1 MRKQSIDKLHATKM
15 KRKKI
20 MVTGGSGDLGQS
32 LISKLVSNGFD
43 CVSISR
49 KSNKNQLVK
58 NIRCDITNFRKLNFV
73 INKFKPDII
82 IHLAGIT
89 GNIAC
94 ETNPKKAFLTNVFG
108 TLNILKSSIKLKP
121 KIIFISTGEIYGK
134 TKNKVSET
142 ILPKPV
148 NIYGITK
155 MLSENL
161 ILNYSANCKTPAI
174 ILRFSYCYDENFTKR
189 GFSLMFK
196 KAINGEKIQVF
207 GGNQILDLL
216 HFNDAIDA
224 IMKSITYNKTEIFN
238 IGSGETQS
246 LISIIN
252 KLKKIMNGDVNYD
265 LLPYRGFEV
274 KTCKLNINKA
284 RKNLKFKPSIR
295 LDDILHEMVSKRY
308 ENRHK

>member
-1 MRKQSIDKLHATKM
+1 MDKLRTKKM
-15 KRKKI
+15 ERTRI
-20 MVTGGSGDLGQS
+20 IVTGGSGDLGQS
-32 LISKLVSNGFD
+32 LIPKLVSNGFH
-43 CVSISR
+43 CISISK
-49 KSNKNQLVK
+49 KSNRNKLVK
-58 NIRCDITNFRKLNFV
+58 NIKCDITNYRKLNIL

-82 IHLAGIT
+82 IHLAGLT

-134 TKNKVSET
+134 TKNKVNENA
-142 ILPKPV
+142 LPKPV

-161 ILNYSANCKTPAI
+161 ILKYSTNYKTPAV

-196 KAINGEKIQVF
+196 KAICGEKIQVF
-207 GGNQILDLL
+207 GGDQILDLL
-216 HFNDAIDA
+216 HFNDAIHA
-224 IMKSITYNKTEIFN
+224 ILKSITYNKTEIFN
-238 IGSGETQS
+238 IGSGKTQS

-252 KLKKIMNGDVNYD
+252 KLKKIMNNDVKYA
-265 LLPYRGFEV
+265 LRPYRGFEV
-274 KTCKLNINKA
+274 RTCKLNINKA
-284 RKNLKFKPSIR
+284 KKNLKFKPTIN
-295 LDDILHEMVSKRY
+295 LDAILRKMVSKWS
-308 ENRHK
+308 

>member
-1 MRKQSIDKLHATKM
+1 MRKQSKNKLYGTKM
-15 KRKKI
+15 NKKKI
-20 MVTGGSGDLGQS
+20 IVTGGSGDLGQA
-32 LISKLVSNGFD
+32 LIPKLVSDGFN
-43 CVSISR
+43 CISISK
-49 KSNKNQLVK
+49 KSSRNKLVK
-58 NIRCDITNFRKLNFV
+58 NIKCDITNFRKLNLV

-82 IHLAGIT
+82 IHLAGLT

-134 TKNKVSET
+134 TKNKVNENA
-142 ILPKPV
+142 LPKPV

-161 ILNYSANCKTPAI
+161 ILNYSTDYRTPAV

-189 GFSLMFK
+189 GFSSMFK
-196 KAINGEKIQVF
+196 KAISGEKIQIF
-207 GGNQILDLL
+207 GGDQILDLL
-216 HFNDAIDA
+216 HFNDAIHA
-224 IMKSITYNKTEIFN
+224 ILKSITYNKTEIFN

-252 KLKKIMNGDVNYD
+252 KLKKIMNNDVNYV
-265 LLPYRGFEV
+265 LRPYRGFEV

-284 RKNLKFKPSIR
+284 KKNLKFKPSTK
-295 LDDILHEMVSKRY
+295 LDDILYKMVSKWS
-308 ENRHK
+308 

>member
-1 MRKQSIDKLHATKM
+1 MNKLYATKM

-43 CVSISR
+43 CLSISR
-49 KSNKNQLVK
+49 KSNRNKLVK
-58 NIRCDITNFRKLNFV
+58 NIKCDITNFRKLNFV

-82 IHLAGIT
+82 IHLAGLT

-142 ILPKPV
+142 TLPKPV

-174 ILRFSYCYDENFTKR
+174 ILRLSYCYDENFTKR

-196 KAINGEKIQVF
+196 KAISGEKIQVF

-216 HFNDAIDA
+216 HFNDAIHA
-224 IMKSITYNKTEIFN
+224 ILKSITYNKTEIFN
-238 IGSGETQS
+238 IGSGEPQS

-252 KLKKIMNGDVNYD
+252 KLKKIMNKDVNYD

-295 LDDILHEMVSKRY
+295 LDSILRRMVSR
-308 ENRHK
+308 

>member
-1 MRKQSIDKLHATKM
+1 M

-49 KSNKNQLVK
+49 KSNRNKLVK
-58 NIRCDITNFRKLNFV
+58 NIKCDITNFRKLNLI

-82 IHLAGIT
+82 IHLAGLT

-134 TKNKVSET
+134 TKNKVSENT
-142 ILPKPV
+142 LPKPV

-155 MLSENL
+155 MLAENL
-161 ILNYSANCKTPAI
+161 ILNYSSDYKTPAI
-174 ILRFSYCYDENFTKR
+174 ILRLSYCYDENFTKR

-196 KAINGEKIQVF
+196 KAISGEKIQVF
-207 GGNQILDLL
+207 GGDQILDLL
-216 HFNDAIDA
+216 HFNDAVHA
-224 IMKSITYNKTEIFN
+224 ILKSITHNKTEIFN
-238 IGSGETQS
+238 IGSGKTQS
-246 LISIIN
+246 LISIIH
-252 KLKKIMNGDVNYD
+252 KLKKIMNNDVNYD
-265 LLPYRGFEV
+265 LRPYRGFEV
-274 KTCKLNINKA
+274 RTCRLNINKA
-284 RKNLKFKPSIR
+284 KKNLKFKPTIN
-295 LDDILHEMVSKRY
+295 LDAILRRMVAKWS
-308 ENRHK
+308 

>member
-1 MRKQSIDKLHATKM
+1 MRKQSVDKLRATKM

-20 MVTGGSGDLGQS
+20 IVIGGSGDLGQS
-32 LISKLVSNGFD
+32 LIPKLVSDGFD
-43 CVSISR
+43 CISISR
-49 KSNKNQLVK
+49 KSNRNKLVK
-58 NIRCDITNFRKLNFV
+58 NIKCDITNFRKLNLI

-82 IHLAGIT
+82 IHLAGLT

-134 TKNKVSET
+134 TKNKVNENA
-142 ILPKPV
+142 LPKPV

-161 ILNYSANCKTPAI
+161 ILNYSTDYKTPAV

-189 GFSLMFK
+189 GFSSMFK
-196 KAINGEKIQVF
+196 KAISGEKIQIF
-207 GGNQILDLL
+207 GGDQILDLL
-216 HFNDAIDA
+216 HFDDAVHA
-224 IMKSITYNKTEIFN
+224 ILKSITYNKTEIFN
-238 IGSGETQS
+238 IGSGKSQS

-252 KLKKIMNGDVNYD
+252 KLKKIMNNDINYD
-265 LLPYRGFEV
+265 ILPYRGFEV
-274 KTCKLNINKA
+274 RTCKLNINKA
-284 RKNLKFKPSIR
+284 KKNLKFKPSTK
-295 LDDILHEMVSKRY
+295 LDDILYKMVSKWS
-308 ENRHK
+308 

>member
-1 MRKQSIDKLHATKM
+1 MRKQLVDKSHATKM

-20 MVTGGSGDLGQS
+20 IVIGGSGDLGQS
-32 LISKLVSNGFD
+32 LIPKLVSNGFD
-43 CVSISR
+43 CMSISR
-49 KSNKNQLVK
+49 KSNRNKLVK
-58 NIRCDITNFRKLNFV
+58 NVKCDITNFRKLNLI

-82 IHLAGIT
+82 IHLAGLT

-94 ETNPKKAFLTNVFG
+94 ETNPNKAFLTNVFG

-134 TKNKVSET
+134 TKNKVNENA
-142 ILPKPV
+142 LPKPV

-161 ILNYSANCKTPAI
+161 ILKYSTNYKTPAV

-196 KAINGEKIQVF
+196 KAIRGEKIQVF
-207 GGNQILDLL
+207 GGDQILDLL
-216 HFNDAIDA
+216 HFNDAVHA
-224 IMKSITYNKTEIFN
+224 ILKSITYNKTEIFN
-238 IGSGETQS
+238 IGSGKTQS

-252 KLKKIMNGDVNYD
+252 KLKKIMNNDVNYD
-265 LLPYRGFEV
+265 LRPYRGFEV
-274 KTCKLNINKA
+274 RTCKLNINKA
-284 RKNLKFKPSIR
+284 KKNLKFKPSIK
-295 LDDILHEMVSKRY
+295 LDDILRKMVSKWS
-308 ENRHK
+308 

>member
-1 MRKQSIDKLHATKM
+1 MRKQLVDKPHATKM

-20 MVTGGSGDLGQS
+20 IVTGGSGDLGQS
-32 LISKLVSNGFD
+32 LIPKLVSNGFD
-43 CVSISR
+43 CISISR
-49 KSNKNQLVK
+49 KSSRNKLVK
-58 NIRCDITNFRKLNFV
+58 NIKCDITNFRKLNLV

-82 IHLAGIT
+82 IHLAGLT

-134 TKNKVSET
+134 TKNKVNENA
-142 ILPKPV
+142 LPKPV

-161 ILNYSANCKTPAI
+161 ILNYSTDYKTPAV

-189 GFSLMFK
+189 GFSSMFK
-196 KAINGEKIQVF
+196 KAISGEKIQIF
-207 GGNQILDLL
+207 GGDQILDLL
-216 HFNDAIDA
+216 HFDDAVHA
-224 IMKSITYNKTEIFN
+224 ILKSITYNKTEIFN
-238 IGSGETQS
+238 IGSGKSQS

-252 KLKKIMNGDVNYD
+252 KLKKIMNNDINYD
-265 LLPYRGFEV
+265 ILPYRGFEV
-274 KTCKLNINKA
+274 RTCKLNINKA
-284 RKNLKFKPSIR
+284 KKNLKFKPSIK
-295 LDDILHEMVSKRY
+295 LDDALRKMVSKWS
-308 ENRHK
+308 

>member
-1 MRKQSIDKLHATKM
+1 MKKQSIDKLHTTKL

-20 MVTGGSGDLGQS
+20 IVTGGSGDLGKS
-32 LISKLVSNGFD
+32 LIPKLVSSGFD
-43 CVSISR
+43 CISITR
-49 KSNKNQLVK
+49 KSNVNMRVR
-58 NIRCDITNFRKLNFV
+58 NIKCDITNFQKLNLV

-82 IHLAGIT
+82 IHLAGLT

-121 KIIFISTGEIYGK
+121 KIIFVSTGEIYGK
-134 TKNKVSET
+134 TKNKVNENA
-142 ILPKPV
+142 LPKPV

-161 ILNYSANCKTPAI
+161 ILNYSADYKTPTV

-189 GFSLMFK
+189 GFSSMFK
-196 KAINGEKIQVF
+196 KAISGEKIQIF
-207 GGNQILDLL
+207 GGDQILDLL
-216 HFNDAIDA
+216 HFNDAIHA
-224 IMKSITYNKTEIFN
+224 ILKSITYNKTEIFN

-252 KLKKIMNGDVNYD
+252 KLKKIMNNDVNYA
-265 LLPYRGFEV
+265 LRPYRGFEV

-284 RKNLKFKPSIR
+284 KKNLKFKPSTK
-295 LDDILHEMVSKRY
+295 LDDILYKMVSKWS
-308 ENRHK
+308 

>member
-1 MRKQSIDKLHATKM
+1 MRKQSKNKLYGTKM
-15 KRKKI
+15 NKKKI
-20 MVTGGSGDLGQS
+20 IVTGGSGDLGQA
-32 LISKLVSNGFD
+32 LIPKLVSDGFN
-43 CVSISR
+43 CISISK
-49 KSNKNQLVK
+49 KSSRNKLVK
-58 NIRCDITNFRKLNFV
+58 NVKCDITNFRKLNLV

-82 IHLAGIT
+82 IHLAGLT

-134 TKNKVSET
+134 TKTKVNENA
-142 ILPKPV
+142 LPKPV

-161 ILNYSANCKTPAI
+161 ILNYSTDYKTPAV

-189 GFSLMFK
+189 GFSSMFK
-196 KAINGEKIQVF
+196 KAISGEKIQIF
-207 GGNQILDLL
+207 GGDQILDLL
-216 HFNDAIDA
+216 HFDDAVHA
-224 IMKSITYNKTEIFN
+224 ILKSITYNKTEIFN
-238 IGSGETQS
+238 IGSGKSQS

-252 KLKKIMNGDVNYD
+252 KLKKIMNNDVNYT

-274 KTCKLNINKA
+274 RTCKLNINKA
-284 RKNLKFKPSIR
+284 KKNLKFKPSTK
-295 LDDILHEMVSKRY
+295 LDDILYKMVSKWS
-308 ENRHK
+308 

>member
-1 MRKQSIDKLHATKM
+1 MRKQSKNKLYGTKM
-15 KRKKI
+15 NKKKI
-20 MVTGGSGDLGQS
+20 IVTGGSGDLGQA
-32 LISKLVSNGFD
+32 LIPKLVSDGYD
-43 CVSISR
+43 CISISK
-49 KSNKNQLVK
+49 KSSRNKLVK
-58 NIRCDITNFRKLNFV
+58 NIKCDITNFQKLNLV

-82 IHLAGIT
+82 IHLAGLT

-121 KIIFISTGEIYGK
+121 KIIFVSTGEIYGK
-134 TKNKVSET
+134 TKNKVNENA
-142 ILPKPV
+142 LPKPV

-161 ILNYSANCKTPAI
+161 ILNYSADYKTPTV

-189 GFSLMFK
+189 GFSSMFK
-196 KAINGEKIQVF
+196 KAISGEKIQIF
-207 GGNQILDLL
+207 GGDQILDLL
-216 HFNDAIDA
+216 HFNDAIHA
-224 IMKSITYNKTEIFN
+224 ILKSITYNKTEIFN

-252 KLKKIMNGDVNYD
+252 KLKKIMNNDVNYA
-265 LLPYRGFEV
+265 LRPYRV

-284 RKNLKFKPSIR
+284 KKNLKFKPSTK
-295 LDDILHEMVSKRY
+295 LDDILYKMVSKWS
-308 ENRHK
+308 

>member
-1 MRKQSIDKLHATKM
+1 MRKQLVDKLYAAKM

-20 MVTGGSGDLGQS
+20 IVIGGSGDLGQA
-32 LISKLVSNGFD
+32 LIPKLLSNGFD

-49 KSNKNQLVK
+49 KSNRNKLVK
-58 NIRCDITNFRKLNFV
+58 NIKCDITNFRKLNLI

-82 IHLAGIT
+82 IHLAGLT

-134 TKNKVSET
+134 TKNRVNENA
-142 ILPKPV
+142 LPKPV

-155 MLSENL
+155 MLAENL
-161 ILNYSANCKTPAI
+161 ILNYSTNYKTPAI

-196 KAINGEKIQVF
+196 KAICGEKIQVF
-207 GGNQILDLL
+207 GGDQILDLL
-216 HFNDAIDA
+216 HFNDAVHA
-224 IMKSITYNKTEIFN
+224 ILKSITHNKTEIFN
-238 IGSGETQS
+238 IGSGKTQS
-246 LISIIN
+246 LISIIH
-252 KLKKIMNGDVNYD
+252 KLKKIMNNDVNYD
-265 LLPYRGFEV
+265 LRPYRGFEV
-274 KTCKLNINKA
+274 RTCKLNINKA
-284 RKNLKFKPSIR
+284 KKNLKFKPSIK
-295 LDDILHEMVSKRY
+295 LDSVLRRMVSKWS
-308 ENRHK
+308 

>member
-1 MRKQSIDKLHATKM
+1 MRKQSKNKLYGTKM
-15 KRKKI
+15 NKKKI
-20 MVTGGSGDLGQS
+20 IVTGGSGDLGQA
-32 LISKLVSNGFD
+32 LIPKLVSDGYD
-43 CVSISR
+43 CISISK
-49 KSNKNQLVK
+49 KSSRNKLVK
-58 NIRCDITNFRKLNFV
+58 NIKCDITNFRKLNLV

-82 IHLAGIT
+82 IHLAGLT

-121 KIIFISTGEIYGK
+121 KIIFVSTGEIYGK
-134 TKNKVSET
+134 TKNKVNENA
-142 ILPKPV
+142 LPKPV

-161 ILNYSANCKTPAI
+161 ILNYSADYKTPTV

-189 GFSLMFK
+189 GFSSMFK
-196 KAINGEKIQVF
+196 KAISGEKIQIF
-207 GGNQILDLL
+207 GGDQILDLL
-216 HFNDAIDA
+216 HFNDAIHA
-224 IMKSITYNKTEIFN
+224 ILKSITYNKTEIFN

-252 KLKKIMNGDVNYD
+252 KLKKIMNNDVNYA
-265 LLPYRGFEV
+265 LRPYRGFEV

-284 RKNLKFKPSIR
+284 KKNLKFKPSTK
-295 LDDILHEMVSKRY
+295 LDDILYKMVSKWS
-308 ENRHK
+308 